1 MTKLLHDR
9 SNFSLSQPMQKSKS
23 SLKSAAGVGLLMLAA
38 LALSGCSMASSTQ
51 LLEADGE
58 PCRSTVGGYY
68 LSKSYLQV
76 KVAHNKADKSGPIF
90 EGINVVPK
98 ADRTQGY
105 CLDFLASPTSHDTF
119 VVAKNN
125 EFLLEKIT
133 SRADDQSLAI
143 ANNIIQTVFKALEAQ
158 AGLRGDLP
166 PEAVRAFTGEYD
178 PFDEAQTALVNDG
191 LKDTGFCLILENPAK
206 GPPIDV
212 ESYCNNPFRYARR
225 EAALVAS
232 ANYTGGGKFVNYT
245 RGVLYRPRLP
255 YSLYLFRNRRTDL
268 GLPGDWRLWQS
279 ETVYLENIS
288 PILSVGVDR
297 TYFANRST
305 TLSFASGVLQDIRI
319 DKGSELASISEIPL
333 SIASSIAKLP
343 SNIVQAKIDVTN
355 KRQGLIAAQ
364 DQLLKQEEAL
374 AKSRAALRSA
384 RGLPGA
390 GGPQSLPERGAPNA
404 NAEKQA
410 SSEPATDG
418 GTPPGPENPN
428 VAGCEAKVD
437 QCVAEGN
444 TRDNCRIAHCE

>member
-1 MTKLLHDR
+1 MTKPLCPHPTFARPRPIQTRAR
-9 SNFSLSQPMQKSKS
+9 SLTYTS
-23 SLKSAAGVGLLMLAA
+23 GVGLLVLAA
-38 LALSGCSMASSTQ
+38 LAVSGCSMASSTQ
-51 LLEADGE
+51 LLDAESE

-68 LSKSYLQV
+68 LSKSYLEV

-98 ADRTQGY
+98 ADRAQGY

-158 AGLRGDLP
+158 AGFRGDR
-166 PEAVRAFTGEYD
+166 PETVRAFTGEYD

-245 RGVLYRPRLP
+245 RGILYRPRLP
-255 YSLYLFRNRRTDL
+255 YTLYLFRNRRADL

-305 TLSFASGVLQDIRI
+305 TLLFASGVLQDIRI
-319 DKGSELASISEIPL
+319 DKGSELASVSEIPL
-333 SIASSIAKLP
+333 TIASSIAKLP
-343 SNIVQAKIDVTN
+343 ANIVQAKIDVTN

-374 AKSRAALRSA
+374 AKSRAALRAA
-384 RGLPGA
+384 RGLPES
-390 GGPQSLPERGAPNA
+390 GGPQSLPERGSPNGEA
-404 NAEKQA
+404 HA
-410 SSEPATDG
+410 SNEPATDG
-418 GTPPGPENPN
+418 VTPPDRGTETPDA
-428 VAGCEAKVD
+428 VGCEAKVD